1 METYFCNAPMSPQP
15 HGLGRGLS
23 SLIPNNQ
30 KKPDASVNVSEEKE
44 DALPVLDSKASPFG
58 VKMAPLQKSPAT
70 FPAKGSVS
78 APTPQPTPSSKALPL
93 NEQPSISS
101 PVFSLPRQEVPE
113 VSPAASQS
121 VRDSAVGT
129 GTALSVP
136 IEKVVPNPH
145 QPRIQFSEEKL
156 MELAQSIKEHGILQ
170 PLIVT
175 RVGENFELIAGER
188 RLQAAKIVG
197 LAEVPVMLREA
208 ENQEKFELAIIE
220 NIQRHDLNPIEEA
233 RAYERLSKEF
243 ELSQE
248 SIAKKMGRSRSAIAN
263 TMRLLQLPVDIQRA
277 VADDKIS
284 EGHAKALL
292 AIENPE
298 KQRALFDLIVQQGL
312 TVRET
317 ETKSR
322 EISTKPPRKTLS
334 KDPEVEAREST
345 LSEIFGTKVRIA
357 KTGVGG
363 MIRIDYFSDEEFRN
377 IFSKLTGRGEGGMQ

>member
-1 METYFCNAPMSPQP
+1 MSPQP

-78 APTPQPTPSSKALPL
+78 APMPQPAPSSKELLL

-101 PVFSLPRQEVPE
+101 PVFSLPRQEMSE
-113 VSPAASQS
+113 VSPASVASQS

>member
-1 METYFCNAPMSPQP
+1 MSPQP

-30 KKPDASVNVSEEKE
+30 KKPDASVSEKQEGV
-44 DALPVLDSKASPFG
+44 LPVSDPKTSPFG

-70 FPAKGSVS
+70 FPAKGNAVASTS
-78 APTPQPTPSSKALPL
+78 QPAFSSEALPS

-101 PVFSLPRQEVPE
+101 PVFPLPKQEMSE
-113 VSPAASQS
+113 VSPAASLS

-156 MELAQSIKEHGILQ
+156 MELAQSIREHGILQ

-197 LAEVPVMLREA
+197 LTEVPVMLREA

-377 IFSKLTGRGEGGMQ
+377 IFSKLTGKGESGMS